1 MLQLTLPLRQAPRIL
16 QSSRLLCLYLTCRIG
31 RPYEYLKAPGSY
43 ASTRPAASAGPT
55 NTSKLQALMPQLT
68 LPLWQAIRILQSS
81 RFICLYLPCRSG
93 RPHEYSK
100 APDSYASTYPAAS
113 AGHTNTPKLQAH
125 MPLLTLPLRQA
136 TRIPQSSWLICLYS
150 ACRSG
155 RPHEYFK
162 VPGSYAST
170 YPVAPAGHT
179 NTPKLQAL
187 MPLLSLPLWQ
197 ASRIL
202 QSSRLLCL
210 NLPCRSGRPHE
221 YFKVPGSYAS
231 TYPAA
236 SAGHTNTSKLLA
248 LMPLSDMPLR
258 QATRILQ
265 SSSLICLNLPCRT
278 GRPHEYSKAPD
289 SYASTYPAAPEG
301 HTNTPKLQT
310 RMPLLSLPL
319 RQATRILQ
327 SSWLL
332 CLNLPC
338 RSGRPHEYFKVPG
351 SYAST
356 YPASQGRPITL
367 LLTPPYGP
375 LLPHLSSRP
384 G

>member
-100 APDSYASTYPAAS
+100 APGSYASTRPAAPAGHTNTSKLQALMPQLTLPLRQAPRIPQSSRLICLYTACRSGRPYEYSKAPDSYASTYPAAP

-136 TRIPQSSWLICLYS
+136 TRIPQSPGLICLYLP
-150 ACRSG
+150 CRSG

-179 NTPKLQAL
+179 NTSKLQTH
-187 MPLLSLPLWQ
+187 MPQLTLP
-197 ASRIL
+197 
-202 QSSRLLCL
+202 
-210 NLPCRSGRPHE
+210 H
-221 YFKVPGSYAS
+221 K
-231 TYPAA
+231 
-236 SAGHTNTSKLLA
+236 AGHTNTSKSLA
-248 LMPLSDMPLR
+248 HMPQLTLPYR
-258 QATRILQ
+258 QAIRILQ
-265 SSSLICLNLPCRT
+265 SSRLICLNLPCR
-278 GRPHEYSKAPD
+278 
-289 SYASTYPAAPEG
+289 
-301 HTNTPKLQT
+301 
-310 RMPLLSLPL
+310 
-319 RQATRILQ
+319 
-327 SSWLL
+327 
-332 CLNLPC
+332 
-338 RSGRPHEYFKVPG
+338 F
-351 SYAST
+351 
-356 YPASQGRPITL
+356 GRPITL